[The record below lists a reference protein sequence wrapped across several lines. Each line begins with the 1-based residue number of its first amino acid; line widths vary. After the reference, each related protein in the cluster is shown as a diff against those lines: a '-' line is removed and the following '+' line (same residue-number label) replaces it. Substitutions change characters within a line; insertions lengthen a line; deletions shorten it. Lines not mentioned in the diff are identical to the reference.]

1 MSDPDLSPE
10 QQKEVDKLLK
20 RYKKLKKLQKSNF
33 FTIQKLSGK
42 RTKIDEVLD
51 ADQTMEGMEVCTG
64 FVL

>member
-51 ADQTMEGMEVCTG
+51 AD
-64 FVL
+64 